1 MDRTDLDALTALADR
16 RAAAA
21 DAAAADLR
29 RLGEDFAGFAAGF
42 VAFRHVAEQLAAI
55 GEADREAATIF
66 RRLSLAARRPDPV
79 QPDPEPVRPAD
90 DDDWRAWTEDTFA
103 RVVRQSKR
111 DVPGR
116 GATPQRRPPGDD
128 RPAAAVGELG
138 SAAAAGRSSLRGMP
152 PSMRR
157 DSNRVSRGHGGRA
170 CGAR

>member
-90 DDDWRAWTEDTFA
+90 GDDWRAWTEDTFA
-103 RVVRQSKR
+103 VAAVEPVAEP
-111 DVPGR
+111 DP
-116 GATPQRRPPGDD
+116 
-128 RPAAAVGELG
+128 RPAEPARN
-138 SAAAAGRSSLRGMP
+138 GRRTGVDIPDDWDEGAPLVADVR
-152 PSMRR
+152 PS
-157 DSNRVSRGHGGRA
+157 GTPEQA
-170 CGAR
+170 